1 MNLNNFTIKSQ
12 ETLQQAQQLAFN
24 HRNQAIE
31 TGHILKAL
39 LQDNDNSIEYLL
51 KKNDVNT
58 GFLEGKLNEQLQQYA
73 TIGSGEGGQV
83 LSREANNALLRAG
96 ASIKEF

>member
-12 ETLQQAQQLAFN
+12 ETLQEAQQLAFN
-24 HRNQAIE
+24 HRNSAIE

-39 LQDNDNSIEYLL
+39 LQDEDNSIEYLL

-58 GFLEGKLNEQLQQYA
+58 GFLEGKLNEQIQAYPV
-73 TIGSGEGGQV
+73 IGSGK
-83 LSREANNALLRAG
+83 AG
-96 ASIKEF
+96 RC